1 MPGLSA
7 FSTKDSFT
15 LSLNAA
21 CCSQPIWE
29 DFASYESRPGTKGNL
44 QVQTKEMR
52 MSLESVLVDELKDL
66 YNAENQLVK
75 ALPKMAKGASSPEL
89 KELFT
94 EHLEETKGQVERL
107 KQIFELLGQRPTG
120 KVCKGMQGLV
130 EEGKEQLESDEEG
143 ATKDVCIAGAALRV
157 EHYEIAG
164 YTAAIA
170 IARTLG
176 QEEIVEL
183 LTENLNEEEEASRKV
198 QEQAEPLLEEASSEG
213 GEEEGDEEDG
223 EDEEEEETSSSR
235 GRTATK
241 RASKKSTKSSS
252 KKSSRRR

>member
-1 MPGLSA
+1 
-7 FSTKDSFT
+7 
-15 LSLNAA
+15 
-21 CCSQPIWE
+21 
-29 DFASYESRPGTKGNL
+29 
-44 QVQTKEMR
+44 

-107 KQIFELLGQRPTG
+107 KQIFEMLGQKPTG
-120 KVCKGMQGLV
+120 KVCKAMQGLV
-130 EEGKEQLESDEEG
+130 EEGKEQLENDEEG

-170 IARTLG
+170 IAEALG
-176 QEEIVEL
+176 HDEIVEL
-183 LTENLNEEEEASRKV
+183 LTENLNEEEEAGRKV
-198 QEQAEPLLEEASSEG
+198 QEQTEPLLEEASSEG
-213 GEEEGDEEDG
+213 EEEEGE
-223 EDEEEEETSSSR
+223 EDEEEEETSSGR
-235 GRTATK
+235 GRSGTKTA
-241 RASKKSTKSSS
+241 AKKSAK
-252 KKSSRRR
+252 KAAKSSRSR